1 MAILIHENGIVEK
14 VTPKSGK
21 DFTVEELQSLVK
33 GNFEVGK
40 RFQKDENSEEFFV
53 ICNEDG
59 LALAMPYNALG
70 SEMALKVLVGP
81 VVICNG
87 VEFH

>member
-21 DFTVEELQSLVK
+21 DFTVEELQTLVK

-40 RFQKDENSEEFFV
+40 RFQKSQDSEEFFV

-59 LALAMPYNALG
+59 LALDMPYNSLG
-70 SEMALKVLVGP
+70 SEMALKHLVGP
-81 VVICNG
+81 VVICNSI
-87 VEFH
+87 EFH